1 MNRLEA
7 MAAFVRVAELN
18 SFTAA
23 AQSLGLPKS
32 SASAAV
38 AQLEAHLKTQL
49 LYRTTRR
56 VQLTHDGQAYYE
68 RCREV
73 LSDLEDIDAM
83 FERTPSAL
91 TGSLRVDM
99 PVSMARNR
107 ILPLLPDFL
116 DRHPGLEIELSST
129 DRRVD
134 VVAEGFDCVIRVGL
148 LADSGLV
155 ARLLGVMHMGN
166 YASPAYLAR
175 HGEPQTLVDLAGHS
189 LIHYTTTLGSR
200 PFGFEYLDGN
210 DYSVVAMKG
219 RITVNNTEA
228 FQASALAG
236 LGIFQ
241 APRTGNDHHVAAGRL
256 IEILPQYEAEPLPVS
271 ILYPRRRH
279 QARRVRAF
287 IDWVAEVMVDYL
299 AGRAVPAVS

>member
-1 MNRLEA
+1 MTT
-7 MAAFVRVAELN
+7 FVRIAELQ

-23 AQSLGLPKS
+23 AISLGLPKS
-32 SASAAV
+32 RASAAV
-38 AQLEAHLKTQL
+38 SQLEAHLKTQL

-68 RCREV
+68 RCRE
-73 LSDLEDIDAM
+73 LLAELDELDAL

-99 PVSMARNR
+99 PVSMARNFLIPR
-107 ILPLLPDFL
+107 LPEFL
-116 DRHPGLEIELSST
+116 GRHPALDIELSCT

-134 VVAEGFDCVIRVGL
+134 VIAEGFDCVIRVGA

-155 ARLLGVMHMGN
+155 ARPLGVLKMGN

-175 HGEPQTLVDLAGHS
+175 HGEPKTLDDLSDHY
-189 LIHYTTTLGSR
+189 LIHYALTLGSR
-200 PFGFEYLDGN
+200 PFGFEYRDAEGYRTV
-210 DYSVVAMKG
+210 DMAG

-236 LGIFQ
+236 LGLFQ
-241 APRTGNDHHVAAGRL
+241 APRTGNRRNVETGAL
-256 IEILPQYEAEPLPVS
+256 VEILPAFEAEPLPVS
-271 ILYPRRRH
+271 VIYPRRRH

-287 IDWVAEVMVDYL
+287 IDWVAGIMSDYL
-299 AGRAVPAVS
+299 D

>member
-7 MAAFVRVAELN
+7 MTLFVRVAELS

-32 SASAAV
+32 SASQAV
-38 AQLEAHLKTQL
+38 SQLESHLKVQL
-49 LYRTTRR
+49 LYRTTRS
-56 VQLTHDGQAYYE
+56 VQMTHDGQVYYD

-73 LSDLEDIDAM
+73 LAELDELNSMFKEKSD
-83 FERTPSAL
+83 L

-99 PVSMARNR
+99 PVSLARNFLMPR
-107 ILPLLPDFL
+107 LPEFL
-116 DRHPGLEIELSST
+116 SQHPGLDIELSCT

-134 VVAEGFDCVIRVGL
+134 VVAEGFDCVIRVGIL
-148 LADSGLV
+148 SDSALMSRHLGL
-155 ARLLGVMHMGN
+155 MHMGN

-175 HGEPQTLVDLAGHS
+175 HGEPQTLDDLKGHH
-189 LIHYTTTLGSR
+189 LIHYALHLGSR
-200 PFGFEYLDGN
+200 PFGFEYRDGE
-210 DYSVVAMKG
+210 DYKVVDMPG

-228 FQASALAG
+228 FSSAALAG

-241 APRTGNDHHVAAGRL
+241 SPRTGNRRHVDDGAL
-256 IEILPQYEAEPLPVS
+256 VEILPAYEAEPLPVA
-271 ILYPRRRH
+271 LVYPRRRH

-287 IDWVAEVMVDYL
+287 MDWVAGIMRDYL
-299 AGRAVPAVS
+299 D

>member
-1 MNRLEA
+1 MTT
-7 MAAFVRVAELN
+7 FVRIAELQ

-23 AQSLGLPKS
+23 ATSLGLPKS
-32 SASAAV
+32 RASAAV
-38 AQLEAHLKTQL
+38 SQLEAHLKTQL

-68 RCREV
+68 RCRE
-73 LSDLEDIDAM
+73 LLAELDELDAL

-99 PVSMARNR
+99 PVSMARNFLIPR
-107 ILPLLPDFL
+107 LPEFL
-116 DRHPGLEIELSST
+116 GRHPALDIELSCT

-134 VVAEGFDCVIRVGL
+134 VIAEGFDCVIRVGA

-155 ARLLGVMHMGN
+155 ARPLGVLKMGN

-175 HGEPQTLVDLAGHS
+175 HGEPKTLDDLSGHY
-189 LIHYTTTLGSR
+189 LIHYALTLGSR
-200 PFGFEYLDGN
+200 PFGFEYRDAEGYKTV
-210 DYSVVAMKG
+210 DMAG

-236 LGIFQ
+236 LGLFQ
-241 APRTGNDHHVAAGRL
+241 APRTGNRRNVETGAL
-256 IEILPQYEAEPLPVS
+256 VEILPAFEAEPLPVS
-271 ILYPRRRH
+271 VIYPRRRH

-287 IDWVAEVMVDYL
+287 IDWVAGIMSDYL
-299 AGRAVPAVS
+299 D

>member
-1 MNRLEA
+1 MNRLDA
-7 MAAFVRVAELN
+7 MTTFVRVAELQ

-23 AQSLGLPKS
+23 AESLGLPKS

-49 LYRTTRR
+49 LFRTTRR

-68 RCREV
+68 RCRDL
-73 LSDLEDIDAM
+73 LSDFEDVDAM

-99 PVSMARNR
+99 PVSLARNFIVPR
-107 ILPLLPDFL
+107 LPSFL
-116 DRHPGLEIELSST
+116 DRHPGVDVELSST

-134 VVAEGFDCVIRVGL
+134 VVAEGFDCVIRVGW

-155 ARLLGVMHMGN
+155 ARPLGELKMGN
-166 YASPAYLAR
+166 YASPAYLAA
-175 HGEPQTLVDLAGHS
+175 HGEPSTLDDLTRHR
-189 LIHYTTTLGSR
+189 LIHYSSTLGSR
-200 PFGFEYLDGN
+200 PFGFEYRDG
-210 DYSVVAMKG
+210 DAYKTVDMAG

-228 FQASALAG
+228 FQAAALAG
-236 LGIFQ
+236 LGLLQ
-241 APRTGNDHHVAAGRL
+241 SPRTGNRRHVADGAL
-256 IEILPQYEAEPLPVS
+256 VEILGAYEAEPLPVS
-271 ILYPRRRH
+271 LVYPRRRH

-287 IDWVAEVMVDYL
+287 IDWISQAMEDYL
-299 AGRAVPAVS
+299 K